1 MSIVKTH
8 KVRLV
13 TNNAESTALARHLG
27 YARFSYN
34 HALADFK
41 AGLDVG
47 EWRGDRTLRPRFNA
61 QKRTLAPWSVDLS
74 QNASKYAIIELGQA
88 IASFGAYRKAVA
100 AGKKVRH
107 VGFPRFRKRT
117 SSSGFRADNGPGT
130 VRMDGKTIRLP
141 KIGPLR
147 TREPLRFT
155 GDVRE
160 VTVKR
165 EAGRWFA
172 CVTVNTSESAPT
184 QRNGDAVGV
193 DVGIK
198 SLAVCSD
205 GAVYENPKALR
216 KAQGRLRRLDRAIAR
231 SRNTHGRN
239 RHSNRRERKYRLREA
254 KD

>member
-165 EAGRWFA
+165 EAGSGP
-172 CVTVNTSESAPT
+172 VV
-184 QRNGDAVGV
+184 
-193 DVGIK
+193 
-198 SLAVCSD
+198 
-205 GAVYENPKALR
+205 
-216 KAQGRLRRLDRAIAR
+216 RLRDSEHVRIGPYATKR
-231 SRNTHGRN
+231 
-239 RHSNRRERKYRLREA
+239 
-254 KD
+254 